1 MALEDLLISES
12 ESETDS
18 DSAESDSDEDLIQ
31 ECYNTLNLLDSLN
44 AMDEEDEARNSR
56 TIIRRRRLHR
66 DRIDTGNRLF
76 RDYFSDNPTF
86 PGDYFRNRFR
96 MSKSLFMRIGH
107 AILTYNSQPRPD
119 YFKFFDQRYNSTAQ
133 LGFNIF
139 QKCTSVIRQLA
150 YGIAPDAFDEYL
162 HMGASTSRD
171 CLKNYCKC
179 IIHMFSREYLRKPTE
194 GEVRRLH
201 AKHLEMH
208 GFPGMLGSLD
218 CMHWSW
224 KNCPV
229 AWQGHY
235 HRGDHEGP
243 TIMLEVV
250 ASYDMWIWHAF
261 FGPAGSNNDINVLN
275 ESDLFEDLLDGRAPE
290 VRYTINTHK
299 FTKGYYLVDGIHPEW
314 ATLVKSFKCPLEPKN
329 VKFKRFQ
336 EAARKDVERAFGVLQ
351 GRWAILKHP
360 ARPFSINKIRRIM
373 YTCVILHN
381 MITEDNERNICDL
394 EEDYLRER
402 ENMPRRTWT
411 ERIALQDRVD

>member
-1 MALEDLLISES
+1 MALEDLLLSES

-31 ECYNTLNLLDSLN
+31 EGYNTLNLLDSLD
-44 AMDEEDEARNSR
+44 ALDEEDGARNSR
-56 TIIRRRRLHR
+56 TIIRRCRLQR

-96 MSKSLFMRIGH
+96 ISKSLFMRIGH

-119 YFKFFDQRYNSTAQ
+119 YFKFFYQRYDATGQ

-139 QKCTSVIRQLA
+139 QKCTSAIHQLA
-150 YGIAPDAFDEYL
+150 YDIAPDAFDEYL

-194 GEVRRLH
+194 EDVRRLH

-208 GFPGMLGSLD
+208 GFP
-218 CMHWSW
+218 
-224 KNCPV
+224 V

-235 HRGDHEGP
+235 HMGDHEGP
-243 TIMLEVV
+243 TIMLEAVS
-250 ASYDMWIWHAF
+250 SYDMWIWHAF

-290 VRYTINTHK
+290 VRYTINGHE
-299 FTKGYYLVDGIHPEW
+299 FTKGYYLVDGIYPEW
-314 ATLVKSFKCPLEPKN
+314 ATLVKLFKCPIEPK
-329 VKFKRFQ
+329 K
-336 EAARKDVERAFGVLQ
+336 
-351 GRWAILKHP
+351 
-360 ARPFSINKIRRIM
+360 M
-373 YTCVILHN
+373 
-381 MITEDNERNICDL
+381 
-394 EEDYLRER
+394 
-402 ENMPRRTWT
+402 
-411 ERIALQDRVD
+411 